1 MCVKQVFIQ
10 DQSWDLRGGVDS
22 NTAHGAVGRFW
33 LKINIVSEP
42 GRGRSL
48 RQDLWAAGLWQTAS
62 WQVDNPGP
70 LLGEDTKYFKHI
82 FPPGHSFFW
91 ASSAHAGM
99 LRGRWPD
106 AGSEASEL
114 FILQMQTDSPSCGR
128 RAGAGCG
135 AGSCR
140 TWWQ

>member
-1 MCVKQVFIQ
+1 MRVKQVFIQ
-10 DQSWDLRGGVDS
+10 DQSWDPRGGVDS
-22 NTAHGAVGRFW
+22 NRAHGAFGSFW
-33 LKINIVSEP
+33 LEMNPASEP

-70 LLGEDTKYFKHI
+70 LLGEDRKYFKHI
-82 FPPGHSFFW
+82 FPPRHGFSW
-91 ASSAHAGM
+91 ASSVRAGM
-99 LRGRWPD
+99 LGGTWPD

-114 FILQMQTDSPSCGR
+114 FILQTQTDSPGR
-128 RAGAGCG
+128 GRHAGAGRG
-135 AGSCR
+135 AGSGP